1 MYVWLV
7 PVLHIC
13 QEVAFLLVVVHN
25 KGVKQTHSHTL
36 SALALSLWWG
46 DKVQNNIFMLSLS
59 FIVII
64 FLWQLFI
71 SLFSVSCLH
80 CLTDWDVCTA
90 LLLMRCMAAMSLHF
104 TIASMIFVLPLPFFN
119 VYHLLGWCLL
129 LSSLLIVVL
138 LNWLN
143 VISLWSIDWSIMAG
157 RVFFQLFTL
166 YISSM

>member
-1 MYVWLV
+1 MYIWLV
-7 PVLHIC
+7 PVLHTC

-36 SALALSLWWG
+36 SALALSLCWG
-46 DKVQNNIFMLSLS
+46 AKAQNNIFMLSLS

-64 FLWQLFI
+64 FLLQLFI

-104 TIASMIFVLPLPFFN
+104 TIASMIFVLPLPFFQ
-119 VYHLLGWCLL
+119 CLSFIGMMFAPFL
-129 LSSLLIVVL
+129 FADCCFIELIECHFFVV
-138 LNWLN
+138 NWLIN
-143 VISLWSIDWSIMAG
+143 HG
-157 RVFFQLFTL
+157 REGLFPAL
-166 YISSM
+166 YTVHK